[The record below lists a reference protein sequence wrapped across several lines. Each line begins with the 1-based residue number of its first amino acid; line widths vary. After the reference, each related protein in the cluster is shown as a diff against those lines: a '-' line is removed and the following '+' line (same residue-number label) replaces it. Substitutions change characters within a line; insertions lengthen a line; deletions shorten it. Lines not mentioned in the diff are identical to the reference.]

1 MLLFLVNNSSQPLS
15 AKIQGIFLLD
25 FDDSG
30 DDILTKSL
38 FDDFDFEI
46 IVQNEKI
53 SDDDESSI
61 LIKS

>member
-15 AKIQGIFLLD
+15 AKIQGIF
-25 FDDSG
+25 FWDDSG

-46 IVQNEKI
+46 KVQNEKI